1 VCEIVSCSKL
11 FVCGCCVGRCAGTTF
26 SVDGTAVVP
35 PHQHRL
41 SQIYSKKNSLGCLK
55 RHPNLAKSRQISANL
70 IHDLIHEEEMCST
83 PASRRA
89 HIEWL
94 MYGLVHGQA
103 AVSSLAASAPTA
115 SMRCATHRR
124 SSGSLSC

>member
-1 VCEIVSCSKL
+1 VCEIVSFSKNSL
-11 FVCGCCVGRCAGTTF
+11 CGCVRSRCQARLFQLTELL
-26 SVDGTAVVP
+26 VP
-35 PHQHRL
+35 PVHRL

-83 PASRRA
+83 PANRRA